1 MIAIKYLFCARMNR
15 SEDTYLT
22 KKSSHRKIL
31 YLLKAVYVFVENL
44 ISFSPKEFKTLKSQ
58 LIVNGHN
65 T

>member
-1 MIAIKYLFCARMNR
+1 MNR

-22 KKSSHRKIL
+22 KNHPIVKYCI
-31 YLLKAVYVFVENL
+31 YKAVYVFVENL
-44 ISFSPKEFKTLKSQ
+44 ISFSPKEFKTLKFQ